1 MKKVLSFVCAMAVA
15 ATCTA
20 TAFAADENAT
30 PGQIAQEVINSIG
43 ANSLNEEQYNKVV
56 DEVLKPIIADGNMH
70 VSKTVADLGARAI
83 ASAASNTRGQMKVQM
98 SDTIKLQESV
108 PAPVQTQAAPAES
121 EAAVTEQPAAAAP
134 AESAAAVEAPAEST
148 PAESE
153 TVGEA
158 PAESAPAESE
168 TVAEEPAQSETEEPA
183 ASEAA
188 APAES
193 EAAEEPSEE
202 VSAQAAEE
210 EEAPVAVES
219 EAAEEEAPAE
229 SEEEQPAQSEAAA
242 PAESEEA
249 SEAPAASEVAAPAE
263 TAAPA
268 ESAAAS
274 ETATEAPAAEVSVQA
289 AQAVQ
294 PVAAAKEFGAV
305 KLLTASE
312 QTVDYSQVTGS
323 ITNDSKNIYTLTV
336 NVPVDS
342 SATPAGYEVT
352 VYGLDYYT
360 YQMVYG
366 TDVENGVRLDNIT
379 NVVRNEQNPTKWDVT
394 FWVPH
399 FSTYTICPA
408 KVEDTN
414 QNQNISTSSSSGSSS
429 HSSSYEAPDDS
440 IYYTCPKCGY
450 HNWTATTGGY
460 RCDHCGY
467 LEEVKELAG
476 WPNVNGV
483 ADKSAAAASVYAGA
497 IKATGA
503 SMSVVALFALAMA
516 GAVVG
521 GAAYLVRKNGLGE

>member
-15 ATCTA
+15 ASCTA

-30 PGQIAQEVINSIG
+30 PGQIAQEVINTIG
-43 ANSLNEEQYNKVV
+43 ANSLNEQQYNKVV
-56 DEVLKPIIADGNMH
+56 DQVLKPIIADGNMH

-83 ASAASNTRGQMKVQM
+83 ASATDNTHGQMKVQQ

-108 PAPVQTQAAPAES
+108 SAPVQTQAVPAES
-121 EAAVTEQPAAAAP
+121 EAVVTEQPVEAAP
-134 AESAAAVEAPAEST
+134 AQSETAVETPAENT

-153 TVGEA
+153 AVVEKA
-158 PAESAPAESE
+158 PAESAPAESK
-168 TVAEEPAQSETEEPA
+168 TVAEEPAESETAE
-183 ASEAA
+183 ST
-188 APAES
+188 ES

-202 VSAQAAEE
+202 VSVQADEAEA
-210 EEAPVAVES
+210 APVAVES

-229 SEEEQPAQSEAAA
+229 SAPESEAEGPVQSEDAV
-242 PAESEEA
+242 PAESETV
-249 SEAPAASEVAAPAE
+249 APVESE

-268 ESAAAS
+268 ESAVA
-274 ETATEAPAAEVSVQA
+274 EEPAAEVSVQA
-289 AQAVQ
+289 DAQ
-294 PVAAAKEFGAV
+294 PVAAAAKELGAV

-312 QTVDYSQVTGS
+312 QNIDFSQVTGS

-342 SATPAGYEVT
+342 SVTPAGYEVT

-408 KVEDTN
+408 KVEENNNNNNTTT
-414 QNQNISTSSSSGSSS
+414 TSSSSSS
-429 HSSSYEAPDDS
+429 HSHSSYEAPDDS